1 MSEPVSANKSPA
13 PKVRGYDDA
22 GASITK
28 RSLKGFTAT
37 SGAPTE
43 DIDRSN
49 LTLRQRSR
57 MLYMSAPVATSAIN
71 TSRTKIVGSGLT
83 LKSSIDPDMLG
94 ITKEA
99 AKEWQRHVE
108 AEFRLWAGKKQ
119 FCDATGMNDF
129 DGLQQLALKS
139 WLMSGDVF
147 AVLKHDKGTRN
158 NPYGLRVHIV
168 EADRVRTP
176 LSYVGG
182 KAITSMTEGVNPNNN
197 NDIHDGVEVDK
208 SGRAIAYHICNCYP
222 FQYTGEEE
230 KWTRVEIYGTR
241 TGLPNILHV
250 TESERPDQY
259 RGVPYLAQTIET
271 MLQMRRYTESEI
283 TAAIIQSFHTAWV
296 ETEADTSEMPF
307 NEVGSGDIDGE
318 PTASSHEDNISQSEN
333 EYEMGPGTINVLAPG
348 EKVQFGNPN
357 IPTAGFETFIKT
369 LCRLLGASL
378 EIPYDVLIK
387 EFNSSYSASRG
398 ALLEAWEA
406 FRMRR
411 KWFVNSFCQPIYE
424 VWLSEAVALGRVKAP
439 GFFTDPLI
447 RAAWCGAKWIGPVQG
462 SLDPKKETEAA
473 ILQIENGLKTHEQV
487 TLEQGG
493 GDWEANVTQ
502 LGYESDALDAAGVTK
517 KATPAPAQTPQDGQD
532 DQADDNTDNEEGDDN
547 EQT

>member
-1 MSEPVSANKSPA
+1 MSEPVSAKRA
-13 PKVRGYDDA
+13 PNPKASGYNDA

-28 RSLKGFTAT
+28 RSLKGFTAS
-37 SGAPTE
+37 SGAPRE
-43 DIDRSN
+43 DIDLSN

-83 LKSSIDPDMLG
+83 LKSSIDPELLG

-99 AKEWQRHVE
+99 AKEWQRRVE

-139 WLMSGDVF
+139 WLLSGDVF
-147 AVLKHDKGTRN
+147 ALLKHTKGTRQ
-158 NPYGLRVHIV
+158 NPYGLRIHII

-176 LSYVGG
+176 LSFANG
-182 KAITSMTEGVNPNNN
+182 KAITGITEGVNPNNQN
-197 NDIHDGVEVDK
+197 AIHDGVEVDK
-208 SGRAIAYHICNCYP
+208 GGAVVAYHISNCYP
-222 FQYTGEEE
+222 FQYTGEEQ
-230 KWTRVEIYGTR
+230 KWNRVEAYGAK

-250 TESERPDQY
+250 MESERPDQY
-259 RGVPYLAQTIET
+259 RGVPYLAQVIET
-271 MLQMRRYTESEI
+271 LLQMRRYTESEI

-307 NEVGSGDIDGE
+307 NEVGAGDIDGVPSADQHE
-318 PTASSHEDNISQSEN
+318 ENLSHSEN

-357 IPTAGFETFIKT
+357 IPTAGFETFVKT
-369 LCRLLGASL
+369 LCRLLGAAL

-411 KWFVNSFCQPIYE
+411 KWFVGSFCQPVYE
-424 VWLSEAVALGRVKAP
+424 VWLSEAVALGRIKAP
-439 GFFTDPLI
+439 GFFTDPLV

-473 ILQIENGLKTHEQV
+473 IIQIDNGLKTHEQV

-517 KATPAPAQTPQDGQD
+517 KAAPAPAPQD
-532 DQADDNTDNEEGDDN
+532 DQAEDNTDNEEGVDN
-547 EQT
+547 EQS